1 MLFSTCPIRIV
12 LICICIIDIRFLE
25 SLKMNSSAPIEG
37 VTAYERLTETLRKA
51 FESAKNASNYADE
64 TSEKVKKC
72 I

>member
-1 MLFSTCPIRIV
+1 
-12 LICICIIDIRFLE
+12 
-25 SLKMNSSAPIEG
+25 MNSSAPIEG